1 MNFKYL
7 AAATGLVI
15 TMMSASLEAEA
26 QDAATCPA
34 GAADMILQV
43 ASQVPLVND
52 DTQLQNAFAY
62 ATQLPVACPDDAIV
76 HYFAAATLLTISDK
90 VDDPGAKFER
100 LREASAAFMAYD
112 AKADHETRLYSS
124 DLVDASGELLVVE
137 MHDESYKFLS
147 EYLGPKVIWFEANG
161 LFHDWVSSSA
171 RAAAAAPD
179 QPCPYVRQDYA
190 AAEAHGHYLGHSQ
203 TAPIF
208 LENDRNPNP
217 LGSIERI
224 ELLVSKCPDAR
235 RDIYFELARLTVLF
249 ADLTDAHGSPA
260 SENGYIDRALAA
272 IGTYMSLSQQASDTA
287 THRYGVVTRWKTE
300 MLALKP
306 EASD

>member
-1 MNFKYL
+1 
-7 AAATGLVI
+7 
-15 TMMSASLEAEA
+15 MM
-26 QDAATCPA
+26 
-34 GAADMILQV
+34 LQV
-43 ASQVPLVND
+43 ASQVAHVSD
-52 DTQLQNAFAY
+52 ETQLQNAFAY
-62 ATQLPVACPDDAIV
+62 AKQLPVACPDDAIV
-76 HYFAAATLLTISDK
+76 HYFAAASLLTISDK
-90 VDDPGAKFER
+90 IDDPGAKFER
-100 LREASAAFMAYD
+100 LREATAAFMAYD
-112 AKADHETRLYSS
+112 AMADHENRLYLS
-124 DLVDASGELLVVE
+124 DLVDASGESLIVE

-147 EYLGPKVIWFEANG
+147 EYLGPKVVWFEANG

-224 ELLVSKCPDAR
+224 ELLTAKCPDAR
-235 RDIYFELARLTVLF
+235 RDIYFELARLNVLF

-272 IGTYMSLSQQASDTA
+272 LDTYMSLSQQASDTE
-287 THRYGVVTRWKTE
+287 THLYGVATRWQTE
-300 MLALKP
+300 MQALKP